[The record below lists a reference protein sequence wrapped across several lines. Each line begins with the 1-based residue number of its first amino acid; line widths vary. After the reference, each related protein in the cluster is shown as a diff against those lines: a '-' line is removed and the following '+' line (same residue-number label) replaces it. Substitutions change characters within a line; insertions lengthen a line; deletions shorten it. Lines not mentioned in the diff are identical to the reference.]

1 MLCNISICKVFDIS
15 IHRLMR
21 ERETDRQTDR
31 ECERDGEREREFNFC

>member
-21 ERETDRQTDR
+21 ERETDRQTESVR
-31 ECERDGEREREFNFC
+31 ETERERESLIFAN